1 MSGLSTEN
9 YCQAGSGHISS
20 TSNDFICYLKTAPCA
35 SDKPRLPAWHSWTLI
50 PFICH
55 PDKECLFPPVPCF
68 RLSLFI
74 SSAVLCLL
82 DQVSRC
88 QLWWRPLPRHARGF
102 GFCPFGLLHVR
113 CTFAVCVL
121 CSVAQPYLTLCD
133 PLMCSPPHSLHGIS
147 QARLAERVAI
157 SCSRGSSW
165 PRDQTHVS
173 CIGRQILYHW
183 ATWGAQ

>member
-74 SSAVLCLL
+74 SSAVLCILTRYPGASCDEGHYLDMLGDSDSVPLDYFTSGVRLL
-82 DQVSRC
+82 CVC
-88 QLWWRPLPRHARGF
+88 CAQLLSHIWLFVTPWCVAHHTLSMGFPRQG
-102 GFCPFGLLHVR
+102 
-113 CTFAVCVL
+113 
-121 CSVAQPYLTLCD
+121 
-133 PLMCSPPHSLHGIS
+133 
-147 QARLAERVAI
+147 
-157 SCSRGSSW
+157 
-165 PRDQTHVS
+165 
-173 CIGRQILYHW
+173 
-183 ATWGAQ
+183 